1 MHFPVYCMGWRLPL
15 SLDSLR
21 LFACLNPSIFHL
33 LSCWS
38 PGANIGIKWKD
49 GETKSEHWNR
59 VHIQSRHLNLI
70 VWIMSGPRARRFAF
84 LNFRSLGTLSFYDHR
99 LSKFHTDRNHEFPS
113 PKNIRSKNNH
123 CEIVS
128 SSESVCGKFFKM
140 VFPKF
145 ATLSKI
151 DLQPFH
157 HLGVWLQ
164 LIYTYRWHGTSFRN
178 FYKFNAK
185 HSPPPAVLPI
195 DAFFRDLNFLSVQ
208 VQTSFWIKME
218 IFQNA
223 IKYSPQKRTSG
234 TYKTGTPGRGR

>member
-1 MHFPVYCMGWRLPL
+1 MGKP
-15 SLDSLR
+15 SLNIETVPHSIKASKSD
-21 LFACLNPSIFHL
+21 CLNHVRS
-33 LSCWS
+33 
-38 PGANIGIKWKD
+38 
-49 GETKSEHWNR
+49 
-59 VHIQSRHLNLI
+59 
-70 VWIMSGPRARRFAF
+70 RARRFAF

-234 TYKTGTPGRGR
+234 TYKTGTPGRGDKARTSYDFQVLSPCLPNTPGRS